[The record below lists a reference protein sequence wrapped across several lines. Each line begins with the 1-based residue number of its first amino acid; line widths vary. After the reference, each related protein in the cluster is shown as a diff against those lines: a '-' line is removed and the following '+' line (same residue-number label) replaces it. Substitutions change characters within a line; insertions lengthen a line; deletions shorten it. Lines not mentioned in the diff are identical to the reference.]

1 MEEHLPVM
9 EASSKPSQGAMRL
22 QDGASCLGDQGHLFL
37 GSEADAAGQGQESV
51 KVDRE
56 AVSRQGRACAGPRPA
71 EAGPGRGMKG
81 VFRRAGLLSDRS
93 GEGPVA
99 KACRGR
105 RENRG
110 HTVTD
115 FQRAAEMTTLLF

>member
-1 MEEHLPVM
+1 MTRSHVSASWGRWVDGEVAGEEHLPVV

-81 VFRRAGLLSDRS
+81 RLQKGW
-93 GEGPVA
+93 
-99 KACRGR
+99 
-105 RENRG
+105 
-110 HTVTD
+110 
-115 FQRAAEMTTLLF
+115 AAE